1 MLISDIRGK
10 ELSISRKGFQ
20 FVQHAS
26 KNLKF
31 DGLESLQ
38 AHKDETEDLLF
49 DAFRAYCHMGFSS
62 RYATRFRRL

>member
-1 MLISDIRGK
+1 M
-10 ELSISRKGFQ
+10 
-20 FVQHAS
+20 QHAS

-49 DAFRAYCHMGFSS
+49 DAFPDVERIV
-62 RYATRFRRL
+62 TWDFRVSMQPDLEDSNNTISAS